1 MLKTRLLHQHSY
13 SLAVDPGCCSVRLT
27 VLYWLNTVFSEGIAM
42 LAAFLSILVA
52 LALGP
57 AQNADAPK
65 LPFTD
70 HDVCP
75 FGCCNNYGKW
85 TARLT
90 QRACKSSIKDS
101 GLAFTIRPGE
111 TVYGLTGLIITR
123 KAGVVIVKKQTRF
136 YDVTVPAGAKLYV
149 LHLGGEGVAL
159 FWYKGAAHRGELY
172 ASSVHKGN
180 EGYPFDVQSLPQTD
194 WWVRV
199 RNLHGYAGWI
209 LNPREFRGVDCCG
222 G

>member
-1 MLKTRLLHQHSY
+1 MFATFLNLL
-13 SLAVDPGCCSVRLT
+13 LA
-27 VLYWLNTVFSEGIAM
+27 F
-42 LAAFLSILVA
+42 
-52 LALGP
+52 ALG
-57 AQNADAPK
+57 ATQNAAAPK

-70 HDVCP
+70 PGACP
-75 FGCCNNYGKW
+75 FECCNNYGEW

-90 QRACKSSIKDS
+90 QRAYESSSKES
-101 GLAFTIRPGE
+101 ALAFTIRPGE
-111 TVYGLTGLIITR
+111 TVYALTGLIITR
-123 KAGVVIVKKQTRF
+123 KAGVVMVRKQARF
-136 YDVTVPAGAKLYV
+136 YDVTVPAGTKLYV

-180 EGYPFDVQSLPQTD
+180 EAYPFDVLSLPQTE

-209 LNPREFRGVDCCG
+209 LNPREFRGMDSCG